1 MKPYLPFVLATLF
14 FLSGCPDNKV
24 PKAPPKAPEPKA
36 ETVATPI
43 PSMVAIKSSLSG
55 PLS

>member
-43 PSMVAIKSSLSG
+43 PSMVSIKSSLSG